1 MSNLNWHRAG
11 IEEIGLLQKVAVNNG
26 VFANNYSAVNS
37 FLYAKKY
44 DSQIAL
50 WNDWIFEKYYVTGET
65 SIAFP
70 HRIDGKNSG
79 AGEALSLLVED
90 AKLNKKP
97 CIFRNITAEE
107 KELLLENFTATKIEE
122 APDLSDYIYNQND
135 LAELPGSKYSKKR
148 NHVNQFRKKYPDFH
162 LELIT
167 PENFKTVCELEK
179 KWFSESSESLDLRQ
193 EAEII
198 CCALQNFEEL
208 ELKAGM
214 KGGILFAGD
223 QPAAFCL
230 SSTLSPEVTDIHF
243 EKCLSSFARDGGYA
257 VINNEY
263 AKTITTKYINREEDL
278 GIEGLRKAKRSYYP
292 EILLPKFNVE
302 VKSDLKESFSA
313 ASTVEKL

>member
-1 MSNLNWHRAG
+1 MNNLDWHTAA
-11 IEEIGLLQKVAVNNG
+11 IEELELLQKTSVNNG

-37 FLYAKKY
+37 ILYAKKY

-50 WNDWIFEKYYVTGET
+50 KDDWIFEKYYVTGET

-70 HRIDGKNSG
+70 HRTNGKTDGLR
-79 AGEALSLLVED
+79 EALSLLVDD
-90 AKLNKKP
+90 AKENGRP

-107 KELLLENFTATKIEE
+107 KDLLLENFTASKIEE
-122 APDLSDYIYNQND
+122 APDLSDYIYNQAD
-135 LAELPGSKYSKKR
+135 LAGLPGSKYSKKR

-179 KWFSESSESLDLRQ
+179 KWFSESSESLDLLQ

-198 CCALQNFEEL
+198 CAALQNYEEFAH
-208 ELKAGM
+208 KAGM
-214 KGGILFAGD
+214 KGGILFAGN

-230 SSTLSPEVTDIHF
+230 SSTLSPDVTDIHF

-292 EILLPKFNVE
+292 EILLPKFYVE
-302 VKSDLKESFSA
+302 L
-313 ASTVEKL
+313 